1 MKTSHSLVLAA
12 LTATIVLIACN
23 SSTSDN
29 ATAASTDTTS
39 TAAATAGNTNDA
51 STQEEAN
58 KKLVLEFYQSL
69 YGDKDSNAIDKYI
82 ADDVKQHNPLLKDG
96 KQWLKDA
103 LRPFLENPNIEKTK
117 IEIPLVAQKVIK
129 KIFKTFPGSYRCI
142 LDDVCQRLVSS
153 ETSDHE
159 YKGESIGTQFG
170 TSAHMAT
177 KHSA

>member
-1 MKTSHSLVLAA
+1 M
-12 LTATIVLIACN
+12 IACN

-29 ATAASTDTTS
+29 ATAAGTDTTS

-117 IEIPLVAQKVIK
+117 IEIPLVAADGDKVWLLAK
-129 KIFKTFPGSYRCI
+129 DVAPNGKVFARVNIFRIENDK
-142 LDDVCQRLVSS
+142 VVEAWKVSEPVPAKS
-153 ETSDHE
+153 ENTNSM
-159 YKGESIGTQFG
+159 F
-170 TSAHMAT
+170 
-177 KHSA
+177 

>member
-12 LTATIVLIACN
+12 LTVTIVFVACN
-23 SSTSDN
+23 SSSSDN
-29 ATAASTDTTS
+29 KAAATTDTTS

-117 IEIPLVAQKVIK
+117 IEIPLVAADGDKVWLLAK
-129 KIFKTFPGSYRCI
+129 DVAPNGKVFARVNIFRIENDK
-142 LDDVCQRLVSS
+142 VVEAWKVSEPVPAKS
-153 ETSDHE
+153 ENANSM
-159 YKGESIGTQFG
+159 F
-170 TSAHMAT
+170 
-177 KHSA
+177 